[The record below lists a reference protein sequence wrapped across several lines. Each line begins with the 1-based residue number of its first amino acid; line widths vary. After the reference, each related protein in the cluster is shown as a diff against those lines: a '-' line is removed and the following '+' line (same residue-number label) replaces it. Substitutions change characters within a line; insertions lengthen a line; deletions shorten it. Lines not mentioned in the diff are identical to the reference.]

1 MNMQAIMKQAQAM
14 QKKMMDAKAKIDA
27 KTFVGSTELVTVKMN
42 GKREILSVE
51 LKNMD
56 SFESDD
62 IELLQDMIKIAT
74 NDALTQ
80 IDKELESTLGSQSG
94 LPGGLF

>member
-1 MNMQAIMKQAQAM
+1 MLDEKAKV
-14 QKKMMDAKAKIDA
+14 DAKIFEG
-27 KTFVGSTELVTVKMN
+27 TTELVTVKMN
-42 GKREILSVE
+42 GKRQIISVE

-56 SFESDD
+56 SFELDD

-74 NDALTQ
+74 NNALSQ
-80 IDKELESTLGSQSG
+80 IDKELEKSLGSHSG